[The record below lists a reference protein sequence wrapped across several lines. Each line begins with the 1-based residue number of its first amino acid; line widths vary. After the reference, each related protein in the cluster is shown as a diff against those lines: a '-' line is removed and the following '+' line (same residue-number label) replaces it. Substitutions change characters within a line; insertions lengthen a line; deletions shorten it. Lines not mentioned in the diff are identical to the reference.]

1 MLRTLRFG
9 GQRFRPAN
17 EMAYAGATRPLARRK
32 FLIMP
37 LFEDSHRGEVLRL
50 LALVGLCLFLFCFGL
65 HSRVLWDVDEGMH
78 AVMTKNILLNGDW
91 VTPTFNGEN
100 FYDKPILFNWLGAI
114 CFLLFGFNE
123 FAARL
128 PATIFGTAGVLVT
141 YYMGRKMFGPRIGF
155 LGGIIL
161 AASAE
166 YILLSRVVVHD
177 IALTSFTTLALC
189 FFYFGL
195 VDEKRR
201 RRYFLLFWVAAG
213 FAVLAKGPLGLVLPG
228 LVIGVFLLSTR
239 RLSLIKELQVGWG
252 LLILLAV
259 AGPWYIA
266 ISLRNPDYLRYF
278 ILEKNLGSF
287 SSSNT
292 HHAGPIYFYFRA
304 LSFGLLPWVTFVPL
318 ATIGAIR
325 NRDRGPADAVLFL
338 LIWAGSIFAFFSLA
352 TAKLESYILPI
363 FPAVALLLALYWY
376 DALNDPSAARRRGLL
391 SSWSPLVGLMVAAVL
406 YLWLVPP
413 TSLQAKAGLDPPRV
427 YGFIWTV
434 AALVILVFVLL
445 WIKKSAA
452 GMVTIVVLTGTAM
465 ALFNLVLA
473 PPVGPYRATKELGL
487 RLDQR
492 LPPGDK
498 YVFYQRI
505 RDSAMF
511 YTDREAIVLEKPSDM
526 QKLLQSKN
534 REYCIL
540 DERRL
545 QELDGLKDLFFIL
558 DQDGNKYLI
567 SNRPDR

>member
-1 MLRTLRFG
+1 
-9 GQRFRPAN
+9 
-17 EMAYAGATRPLARRK
+17 
-32 FLIMP
+32 MP
-37 LFEDSHRGEVLRL
+37 LLENSQRGEALRIL
-50 LALVGLCLFLFCFGL
+50 TLVGLCLFLFGFGL

-78 AVMTKNILLNGDW
+78 AVMSKNILLNGDW

-141 YYMGRKMFGPRIGF
+141 YFLGRRMFGPTVGF
-155 LGGIIL
+155 LGGVIL
-161 AASAE
+161 ASSAE
-166 YILLSRVVVHD
+166 YLLLSRVVVHD
-177 IALTSFTTLALC
+177 IALTLFTTMALC
-189 FFYFGL
+189 FFYLAL
-195 VDEKRR
+195 VDVGRR
-201 RRYFLLFWVAAG
+201 KRYFLLFWAAAG
-213 FAVLAKGPLGLVLPG
+213 FAILAKGPLGLVLPG

-239 RLSLIKELQVGWG
+239 RLNLIKEMQIGWG

-266 ISLRNPDYLRYF
+266 ISVRNPDYLRYF
-278 ILEKNLGSF
+278 MLEKNLGSF

-292 HHAGPIYFYFRA
+292 HHVEPIYFYFRA

-318 ATIGAIR
+318 TVLGAIR
-325 NRDRGPADAVLFL
+325 NRNRGPADAVLFL
-338 LIWAGSIFAFFSLA
+338 LIWVGAIFVFFSLA
-352 TAKLESYILPI
+352 TAKLESYILPV
-363 FPAVALLLALYWY
+363 FPATALLFALYWH
-376 DALNDPSAARRRGLL
+376 DVLSDPTPSRRRGLL
-391 SSWSPLVGLMVAAVL
+391 WSWSPVVALMVTAAIYIWV
-406 YLWLVPP
+406 VPP
-413 TSLQAKAGLDPPRV
+413 ISLQAKAGLDLPRV

-434 AALVILVFVLL
+434 AGLVMLGFVLL
-445 WIKKSAA
+445 WIRKTASAF
-452 GMVTIVVLTGTAM
+452 GTIVVLTGTAM
-465 ALFNLVLA
+465 VLFNLVLA
-473 PPVGPYRATKELGL
+473 PPVGPFRATKELGL

-492 LPPGDK
+492 LPPGEK

-511 YTDREAIVLEKPSDM
+511 YTDREAIVLERPADIQELM
-526 QKLLQSKN
+526 QSEK

-545 QELDGLKDLFFIL
+545 NELEGLKGLFFVL

-567 SNRPDR
+567 SNRPDS

>member
-1 MLRTLRFG
+1 MLRTLQVGR
-9 GQRFRPAN
+9 QRFRPAN
-17 EMAYAGATRPLARRK
+17 QMAYAGATRPLARRK

-100 FYDKPILFNWLGAI
+100 FYDKPILFNWLGAL

-141 YYMGRKMFGPRIGF
+141 YYLGRKMFGPGIGF
-155 LGGIIL
+155 LGGVVL
-161 AASAE
+161 AVSAE

-195 VDEKRR
+195 VDEERR

-239 RLSLIKELQVGWG
+239 RLSLIKDMQIGWG
-252 LLILLAV
+252 FLILLAV

-376 DALNDPSAARRRGLL
+376 DALADPSPARRKGLL
-391 SSWSPLVGLMVAAVL
+391 WSWSPLVGLMVAAVL

-434 AALVILVFVLL
+434 AAFVILVFVLL

-452 GMVTIVVLTGTAM
+452 AMVTIVVLTATAM

-511 YTDREAIVLEKPSDM
+511 YTDREAIVLERPSDM
-526 QKLLQSKN
+526 QELLQSKN

-545 QELDGLKDLFFIL
+545 KELDGLKDLFFIL

-567 SNRPDR
+567 SNRPDP

>member
-1 MLRTLRFG
+1 MPLLEPNPRGETLR
-9 GQRFRPAN
+9 
-17 EMAYAGATRPLARRK
+17 
-32 FLIMP
+32 
-37 LFEDSHRGEVLRL
+37 V
-50 LALVGLCLFLFCFGL
+50 LALIGLCLFLFCFGL
-65 HSRVLWDVDEGMH
+65 QSRVLWDVDEGMH
-78 AVMTKNILLNGDW
+78 AVMTKNILQNGDW

-114 CFLLFGFNE
+114 CFLIFGFNE

-128 PATIFGTAGVLVT
+128 PASIFGTAGVLVT
-141 YYMGRKMFGPRIGF
+141 YYLGRRMFGPTVGF
-155 LGGIIL
+155 LGGVIL
-161 AASAE
+161 ASSAE
-166 YILLSRVVVHD
+166 YLLLSRVVVHD
-177 IALTSFTTLALC
+177 ITLTLFTTLALC

-195 VDEKRR
+195 VDANRR
-201 RRYFLLFWVAAG
+201 KRYFLLFWVAAG
-213 FAVLAKGPLGLVLPG
+213 FAILAKGPLGLALPG
-228 LVIGVFLLSTR
+228 LVIGLFLLATR
-239 RLSLIKELQVGWG
+239 RLRLIQEMQLGWG

-287 SSSNT
+287 ASSDA

-325 NRDRGPADAVLFL
+325 NRDRGPGDAVLYL
-338 LIWAGSIFAFFSLA
+338 LIWAGAIFVFFSLA

-363 FPAVALLLALYWY
+363 FPAVALLFALYWY
-376 DALNDPSAARRRGLL
+376 DALTNPSPTRRRGLL
-391 SSWSPLVGLMVAAVL
+391 WSWLPLVALMVAAVV

-413 TSLQAKAGLDPPRV
+413 SSLQAKAGLDPLKV
-427 YGFIWTV
+427 YGFIWAV

-445 WIKKSAA
+445 WIRKSAA
-452 GMVTIVVLTGTAM
+452 AMVTIVALTGTAM
-465 ALFNLVLA
+465 VLFNLVLA

-492 LPPGDK
+492 LPPGEP
-498 YVFYQRI
+498 YVFYNRI

-511 YTDREAIVLEKPSDM
+511 YTDRQALVLENPTELRELMESDRR
-526 QKLLQSKN
+526 K
-534 REYCIL
+534 YCIL

-545 QELDGLKDLFFIL
+545 KEVDGLKDLFFIL

-567 SNRPDR
+567 SNRPDL

>member
-1 MLRTLRFG
+1 
-9 GQRFRPAN
+9 
-17 EMAYAGATRPLARRK
+17 
-32 FLIMP
+32 MP
-37 LFEDSHRGEVLRL
+37 LLEDSKRGEAMRIS
-50 LALVGLCLFLFCFGL
+50 ALVALCVFLFCFGL

-100 FYDKPILFNWLGAI
+100 FYDKTILFNWLGAI

-128 PATIFGTAGVLVT
+128 PASIFGTAGVLVT
-141 YYMGRKMFGPRIGF
+141 YLLGRKMFGPRVGF
-155 LGGIIL
+155 LGGVIL
-161 AASAE
+161 ASSAE
-166 YILLSRVVVHD
+166 YVLLSRVVVHD
-177 IALTSFTTLALC
+177 IALTLFTTLALC
-189 FFYFGL
+189 FFYL
-195 VDEKRR
+195 AVVDVERSK
-201 RRYFLLFWVAAG
+201 RYFLLFWVAAG
-213 FAVLAKGPLGLVLPG
+213 FAILAKGPLGLALPG
-228 LVIGVFLLSTR
+228 LVIGVFLLATR
-239 RLSLIKELQVGWG
+239 RLGMIKQMQIGWG

-287 SSSNT
+287 ASSNT

-318 ATIGAIR
+318 ATLGAIR
-325 NRDRGPADAVLFL
+325 KRDRGPGDAVLFL
-338 LIWAGSIFAFFSLA
+338 LIWVVAIFTFFSLA

-363 FPAVALLLALYWY
+363 FPAVALLFALYWY
-376 DALNDPSAARRRGLL
+376 DVLTDLTPSRRRGLL
-391 SSWSPLVGLMVAAVL
+391 WSWSPLVLLMVTAVI
-406 YLWLVPP
+406 YLWVVPP
-413 TSLQAKAGLDPPRV
+413 TSLQVKAGLDLPQV

-434 AALVILVFVLL
+434 AALVILVFILL
-445 WIKKSAA
+445 WIRNTRAA
-452 GMVTIVVLTGTAM
+452 LTTIVALTGTSM
-465 ALFNLVLA
+465 VLFNLVLA

-492 LPPGDK
+492 LPSGER
-498 YVFYQRI
+498 YVFYNRI

-511 YTDREAIVLEKPSDM
+511 YTNREALVLENPAEL
-526 QKLLQSKN
+526 QELLRSEK

-545 QELDGLKDLFFIL
+545 KEIDDLKDLFFVL
-558 DQDGNKYLI
+558 DQEGNKYLI
-567 SNRPDR
+567 SNRPDL

>member
-1 MLRTLRFG
+1 MPLLED
-9 GQRFRPAN
+9 GQR
-17 EMAYAGATRPLARRK
+17 
-32 FLIMP
+32 
-37 LFEDSHRGEVLRL
+37 GEALRIL
-50 LALVGLCLFLFCFGL
+50 TLVGLCLFLFGFGL

-78 AVMTKNILLNGDW
+78 AVMSKNILLNGDW

-128 PATIFGTAGVLVT
+128 PATLFGTAGVLVT
-141 YYMGRKMFGPRIGF
+141 YFLGRKMFGPTVGF
-155 LGGIIL
+155 LGGVIL
-161 AASAE
+161 ASSAE
-166 YILLSRVVVHD
+166 YLLLSRVVVHD
-177 IALTSFTTLALC
+177 IALTLFTTMALC
-189 FFYFGL
+189 FFYLAL
-195 VDEKRR
+195 VDVGRR
-201 RRYFLLFWVAAG
+201 KRYFLLFWAAAG
-213 FAVLAKGPLGLVLPG
+213 FAILAKGPLGLVLPG

-239 RLSLIKELQVGWG
+239 RLSLIKEMQIGWG

-266 ISLRNPDYLRYF
+266 ISVRNPDYLRYF

-287 SSSNT
+287 SPSNT

-318 ATIGAIR
+318 TALGAIR
-325 NRDRGPADAVLFL
+325 NRDRGPSDAVLFL
-338 LIWAGSIFAFFSLA
+338 LIWVGAIFVFFSLA
-352 TAKLESYILPI
+352 TAKLESYILPV
-363 FPAVALLLALYWY
+363 FPATALLFALYWH
-376 DALNDPSAARRRGLL
+376 DALSDPTPSRRRGLL
-391 SSWSPLVGLMVAAVL
+391 WSWSPVVALMVTAAIYV
-406 YLWLVPP
+406 WVVPP
-413 TSLQAKAGLDPPRV
+413 ISLQVKAGLDLPRV

-445 WIKKSAA
+445 WIRKTASAF
-452 GMVTIVVLTGTAM
+452 GTIIVLTGTAM
-465 ALFNLVLA
+465 VLFNLVLA
-473 PPVGPYRATKELGL
+473 PPVGPFRATKDLGL

-492 LPPGDK
+492 LPPGEK

-511 YTDREAIVLEKPSDM
+511 YTDREAIVLERPTDIQELM
-526 QKLLQSKN
+526 QSEK

-545 QELDGLKDLFFIL
+545 KELEGLKDLFFVL

-567 SNRPDR
+567 SNRPDL

>member
-1 MLRTLRFG
+1 
-9 GQRFRPAN
+9 
-17 EMAYAGATRPLARRK
+17 
-32 FLIMP
+32 MP
-37 LFEDSHRGEVLRL
+37 LFEDSYRGEVLRL

-78 AVMTKNILLNGDW
+78 AVMSKNILLNGDW

-141 YYMGRKMFGPRIGF
+141 YYMGRKMFGPRIGL
-155 LGGIIL
+155 LGGVIL

-195 VDEKRR
+195 VDEARRKR
-201 RRYFLLFWVAAG
+201 YLLLFWVAAG

-239 RLSLIKELQVGWG
+239 RLSLIKDMQIGWG

-376 DALNDPSAARRRGLL
+376 DALTGPSPARRRGLL
-391 SSWSPLVGLMVAAVL
+391 WSWSPLVGLMVAAVL

-445 WIKKSAA
+445 WIKKSVAA
-452 GMVTIVVLTGTAM
+452 MVTIVVLTGTAM

-511 YTDREAIVLEKPSDM
+511 YTDREAVLLEKPADI
-526 QKLLQSKN
+526 QELLQSEK

-545 QELDGLKDLFFIL
+545 KELDGLQDLFFIL

-567 SNRPDR
+567 SNRPDP